1 VSTPSTS
8 QRLEPSA
15 IEHRTRLPTLS
26 SSKWFSEVVHPH
38 DSSLKAYIRGSFP
51 TVRDVDDLVQESYLR
66 VWKRQTAKPI
76 ESVKSFLFTV
86 ARHLA
91 LGTLRR
97 ERRSPIFDLVD
108 LDTASVIDDR
118 PGVAEMACTREEID
132 FLFAAISTLS
142 NRTCEVYLLRKFERL
157 SQKEIAVRLGISAN
171 TVEVHV
177 ARANK
182 HCTEFLRRRGV
193 FRASEP

>member
-1 VSTPSTS
+1 
-8 QRLEPSA
+8 LEPSA
-15 IEHRTRLPTLS
+15 VEHQTRLPALGL
-26 SSKWFSEVVHPH
+26 SKWFSEEVHPH
-38 DSSLKAYIRGSFP
+38 DSSLKAYLRGSFP
-51 TVRDVDDLVQESYLR
+51 AVRDVEDLVQESYLR

-76 ESVKSFLFTV
+76 ASAKAFLFTV

-91 LGTLRR
+91 LGILRR
-97 ERRSPIFDLVD
+97 EHRSPIFDVMD
-108 LDTASVIDDR
+108 LDAAGIIDDR
-118 PGVAEMACTREEID
+118 PGVAEMACTREVID
-132 FLFAAISTLS
+132 LLFAAISTLS